1 MRATPVTF
9 PANDGSVLSGTAW
22 EPAVRRAAVVVAGAT
37 AVPAR
42 AYAALAEALGGSGL
56 AVLTFDYR
64 GVGGSASGRLR
75 GDRTVMADWGRLDLD
90 AALAWMLSRHP
101 GQPLLLLGHSVGGQL
116 LGLAPTAEALRGALL
131 VGSQGGYWR
140 NWSGL
145 DRLRAWAGWHVVL
158 PAASTVLG
166 YTPMRALGM
175 GEDLPAGVGLQWARW
190 GRHPDYLLSECT
202 PAERERYRRLGF
214 PSAPT
219 ISRTTRSRPAARSSS
234 CSASTRVRRRSWSRA
249 PRASWRPRPSVTSA
263 GSGRTSANR
272 CGASSPP
279 FSWRGPMPSP
289 GDGRPATC
297 RRPSLERPGS
307 APEIPPGEEP
317 GPEHPRSPS
326 PPERVGPRR

>member
-140 NWSGL
+140 NWSGV
-145 DRLRAWAGWHVVL
+145 DRLRTWAGWHVVL

-214 PSAPT
+214 PIRAYHFPDDPFAPRRAVEQLLGFYPGAPT
-219 ISRTTRSRPAARSSS
+219 ELVTRTARELEATAVGHFGWLRPNFRESLWRELASSLLARADAVSGRRPAGDLPAAVPGETGQRPGDSARRGARTG
-234 CSASTRVRRRSWSRA
+234 AS
-249 PRASWRPRPSVTSA
+249 PLSVT
-263 GSGRTSANR
+263 
-272 CGASSPP
+272 P
-279 FSWRGPMPSP
+279 
-289 GDGRPATC
+289 
-297 RRPSLERPGS
+297 
-307 APEIPPGEEP
+307 
-317 GPEHPRSPS
+317 
-326 PPERVGPRR
+326 